1 MFTIASCAVV
11 TMKRTLLVIALALS
25 LVPALDAHAK
35 DKGDKGGAGGRSGA
49 DAAAERAQ
57 RDSGGRVLSIHPP
70 QQQGQGD
77 YRVKIL
83 TPQGE
88 VRYMYVDPGQE
99 PKGRR

>member
-1 MFTIASCAVV
+1 MVALAYRAAA

-25 LVPALDAHAK
+25 LMPALDAHAK
-35 DKGDKGGAGGRSGA
+35 DKGDRGHAGGRSGA

-57 RDSGGRVLSIHPP
+57 RDTGGRVLKIQPP
-70 QQQGQGD
+70 EQQGQGD

-88 VRYMYVDPGQE
+88 VRYMNVDPRQE
-99 PKGRR
+99 SRGKR